1 MGLEKIRPSHP
12 MGLKAG
18 REGLRRG
25 HPLGLEAGLRPPRV
39 SCGSIPSTSR
49 PTLGLAVGEARPPPR
64 VSRPRRRLRLLRCD
78 RMEPDAETISA
89 PRQLGKYRIKRGIYT
104 EEQFQKNYERN
115 TPSPRNRDFRIQGR
129 IQCRFSWARFRKII
143 LKMFPIL
150 NWLCAYRVRE
160 WFLSDIHAGLSVGMV
175 QIPQGLSG
183 VFLTRLPIPIVN
195 GFYSA
200 FCCSLTYVVFGTSR
214 HISIGSFSILNAMVA
229 DVLKTL
235 NFRPILTANGTFA
248 NFSDANY
255 MKSYMEALTL
265 TASTTFLTG
274 IIQLLLGCFCLGFVT
289 TYLPKTLIDA
299 YLTAAAL
306 HVIVS
311 QFSFIFGI
319 VINFHM
325 GPLAIFYNL
334 FHYCMALPKANATS
348 ILLFLVGLLML
359 RVSNCIKITY
369 KHSPVA
375 FPMELLLDASHT
387 ATSQSWSTARSSEV
401 PVVIY
406 FIEKNIL
413 QIITIT
419 IIANH
424 VHLHAESSM
433 LVAKMVPH
441 RFLPPTLPDL
451 SNLSRIVAHAF
462 SLAIVSYF
470 LLIFV
475 GKRYACIHNYN
486 ISSNQELMTVGL
498 CNIFSSFFK
507 SFAVSCAISGTVIQ
521 EKTGGKT
528 QFAALIGASIM
539 LVVVMKLGHFFQSL
553 PNAVLAAIVMVNMF
567 PFLEK
572 FMDIP
577 TLWRQDKYHFV
588 IWIVTFAAVLCLGLD
603 IGLVIAMGFTF
614 FIITVRSHRMKIV
627 MLGQIPNTDLYRS
640 LSDYKAAAEIE
651 GVKIFQ
657 CCSSISFANMRHF
670 KGYLLHKM
678 DVKAVP
684 LDENEM
690 RSLISVS
697 LSSTGLEREDLKCA
711 CVCDPPEPLPRIP
724 YTEKL
729 VKRLHSDN
737 ESSSSSLNL
746 IRWSKF
752 ESKHSSGTLT
762 TGMSQTQHAQSTAIR
777 LRAARPETGKKKDEG
792 KRTWHSSDLG
802 VDTSTTLLCQEPV
815 QLQSTE
821 FSTYPVH
828 TIILDFSM
836 VQFVD
841 LQASDLLRQMFHMF
855 QNIGISVLIA
865 GCHLSVIAIFEKNDF
880 FDDCVTK
887 AQFFL
892 TLHDAVLA
900 ALEQNQKPETVE
912 LSIGEPE
919 QELDEGLTEEQK
931 ERSLHSG
938 NNKDISSLKTTR
950 SELLNEEPISDLF
963 RTYSL
968 QSETEMNVFQQ
979 YDAPPPEPGDRD
991 EEWEQKWK
999 YARDP

>member
-1 MGLEKIRPSHP
+1 MFLTVHYWWD
-12 MGLKAG
+12 
-18 REGLRRG
+18 
-25 HPLGLEAGLRPPRV
+25 H
-39 SCGSIPSTSR
+39 
-49 PTLGLAVGEARPPPR
+49 
-64 VSRPRRRLRLLRCD
+64 
-78 RMEPDAETISA
+78 MEPDSESFSA

-129 IQCRFSWARFRKII
+129 VQCRFSWARFRKII

-183 VFLTRLPIPIVN
+183 VLLTRLPLPIVN

-200 FCCSLTYVVFGTSR
+200 FCCSLTYVIFGTSH

-235 NFRPILTANGTFA
+235 NFSSVLTTNGTFA

-319 VINFHM
+319 VIKFHM

-348 ILLFLVGLLML
+348 ILLFLVGLVML
-359 RVSNCIKITY
+359 RISNCIKITY

-375 FPMELLLDASHT
+375 FPMELLL
-387 ATSQSWSTARSSEV
+387 
-401 PVVIY
+401 
-406 FIEKNIL
+406 
-413 QIITIT
+413 IITFT

-433 LVAKMVPH
+433 LVAKMVPY

-451 SNLSRIVAHAF
+451 SNLSSIVAHAF

-475 GKRYACIHNYN
+475 GKRYSCIHNYS

-528 QFAALIGASIM
+528 Q
-539 LVVVMKLGHFFQSL
+539 
-553 PNAVLAAIVMVNMF
+553 AVLAAIVMVNMF

-572 FMDIP
+572 FMDVP

-603 IGLVIAMGFTF
+603 IGLIIAMGFTF

-627 MLGQIPNTDLYRS
+627 MLGLIPNTDLYRS

-670 KGYLLHKM
+670 KGYLLQKM

-690 RSLISVS
+690 RALISVS
-697 LSSTGLEREDLKCA
+697 LSSTGLERKDLKCA
-711 CVCDPPEPLPRIP
+711 CVCDPPELLPRIP

-729 VKRLHSDN
+729 VKRLHRDN

-752 ESKHSSGTLT
+752 ERKRSSGTLT
-762 TGMSQTQHAQSTAIR
+762 TGMLQTQHAQSTAIR
-777 LRAARPETGKKKDEG
+777 LRAARPETGKKDEG
-792 KRTWHSSDLG
+792 KRIWNSSDVG

-821 FSTYPVH
+821 FSAYPVH

-865 GCHLSVIAIFEKNDF
+865 SCHLSVIAIFEKNDF

-887 AQFFL
+887 ARFFL

-900 ALEQNQKPETVE
+900 ALEQNQRPETMA
-912 LSIGEPE
+912 LSTGQPD

-938 NNKDISSLKTTR
+938 NNKDTSSLKTTR

>member
-1 MGLEKIRPSHP
+1 MFLTVHYWWD
-12 MGLKAG
+12 
-18 REGLRRG
+18 
-25 HPLGLEAGLRPPRV
+25 H
-39 SCGSIPSTSR
+39 
-49 PTLGLAVGEARPPPR
+49 
-64 VSRPRRRLRLLRCD
+64 
-78 RMEPDAETISA
+78 MEPDSESISA

-115 TPSPRNRDFRIQGR
+115 TPSPRNRDFRIQGSV
-129 IQCRFSWARFRKII
+129 QCRFSWARFRKII

-183 VFLTRLPIPIVN
+183 VLLTRLPLPIVN

-200 FCCSLTYVVFGTSR
+200 FCCSLTYVIFGTSR

-235 NFRPILTANGTFA
+235 NFSSVLTTNGTFA

-319 VINFHM
+319 VIKFHM

-348 ILLFLVGLLML
+348 ILLFLVGLVML
-359 RVSNCIKITY
+359 RISNCIKITY

-375 FPMELLLDASHT
+375 FPMELLL
-387 ATSQSWSTARSSEV
+387 
-401 PVVIY
+401 
-406 FIEKNIL
+406 
-413 QIITIT
+413 IITFT

-475 GKRYACIHNYN
+475 GKRYSCIHNYS

-553 PNAVLAAIVMVNMF
+553 PN
-567 PFLEK
+567 
-572 FMDIP
+572 
-577 TLWRQDKYHFV
+577 V

-603 IGLVIAMGFTF
+603 IGLIIAMGFTF

-627 MLGQIPNTDLYRS
+627 MLGLIPNTDLYRS
-640 LSDYKAAAEIE
+640 LSDYKAAVEIE

-670 KGYLLHKM
+670 KGYLLQKM

-690 RSLISVS
+690 RALISVS
-697 LSSTGLEREDLKCA
+697 LSSTGLERKDLKCA
-711 CVCDPPEPLPRIP
+711 CVCDPPELLPRIP

-729 VKRLHSDN
+729 VKRLHRDN

-752 ESKHSSGTLT
+752 ERKHSSGTLT
-762 TGMSQTQHAQSTAIR
+762 TGMLQTQHAQSTAIR
-777 LRAARPETGKKKDEG
+777 LRAGRPETGKKKDEG
-792 KRTWHSSDLG
+792 KRIWNSSDLG

-865 GCHLSVIAIFEKNDF
+865 SCHLSVIAIFEKNDF

-887 AQFFL
+887 ARFFL

-900 ALEQNQKPETVE
+900 ALEQNQRPETVA
-912 LSIGEPE
+912 LSIGQPDE
-919 QELDEGLTEEQK
+919 ELDEGLTEEQK

-938 NNKDISSLKTTR
+938 NNKDTSSLKTTR

-979 YDAPPPEPGDRD
+979 YDAPPPEPGDRN

>member
-1 MGLEKIRPSHP
+1 
-12 MGLKAG
+12 
-18 REGLRRG
+18 
-25 HPLGLEAGLRPPRV
+25 
-39 SCGSIPSTSR
+39 
-49 PTLGLAVGEARPPPR
+49 
-64 VSRPRRRLRLLRCD
+64 
-78 RMEPDAETISA
+78 
-89 PRQLGKYRIKRGIYT
+89 
-104 EEQFQKNYERN
+104 
-115 TPSPRNRDFRIQGR
+115 
-129 IQCRFSWARFRKII
+129 
-143 LKMFPIL
+143 
-150 NWLCAYRVRE
+150 
-160 WFLSDIHAGLSVGMV
+160 MV

-183 VFLTRLPIPIVN
+183 VLLTRLPLPVVN

-200 FCCSLTYVVFGTSR
+200 FCCSLTYVIFGTSH

-235 NFRPILTANGTFA
+235 NFSPILTANGTFA

-289 TYLPKTLIDA
+289 TYLPKTLIDS

-334 FHYCMALPKANATS
+334 FQYCMALPKANATS
-348 ILLFLVGLLML
+348 ILLFLVGLVML
-359 RVSNCIKITY
+359 RISNCIKITY

-375 FPMELLLDASHT
+375 FPMELLL
-387 ATSQSWSTARSSEV
+387 
-401 PVVIY
+401 
-406 FIEKNIL
+406 
-413 QIITIT
+413 IITIT

-433 LVAKMVPH
+433 LAAKMVPH

-486 ISSNQELMTVGL
+486 ISSNQ
-498 CNIFSSFFK
+498 
-507 SFAVSCAISGTVIQ
+507 
-521 EKTGGKT
+521 
-528 QFAALIGASIM
+528 FAALIGASVM
-539 LVVVMKLGHFFQSL
+539 LVVVMKVGHFFQAL
-553 PNAVLAAIVMVNMF
+553 PNVSEF
-567 PFLEK
+567 E
-572 FMDIP
+572 
-577 TLWRQDKYHFV
+577 TGS
-588 IWIVTFAAVLCLGLD
+588 VLCLGLD
-603 IGLVIAMGFTF
+603 IGLAIAMGFTF

-670 KGYLLHKM
+670 KGYLLEKM

-690 RSLISVS
+690 RALISVS
-697 LSSTGLEREDLKCA
+697 LSSTGMEKKDFQCA

-729 VKRLHSDN
+729 VKRLHRDN

-752 ESKHSSGTLT
+752 ESKHSSGTLP
-762 TGMSQTQHAQSTAIR
+762 TGMLQTQHAQSTAIR
-777 LRAARPETGKKKDEG
+777 LRAARPESGKKKDEG
-792 KRTWHSSDLG
+792 ERTWHSSDPG
-802 VDTSTTLLCQEPV
+802 VDTSTTLLCQEAT
-815 QLQSTE
+815 QLRSTE

-836 VQFVD
+836 
-841 LQASDLLRQMFHMF
+841 MFHMF
-855 QNIGISVLIA
+855 QNLGISVLIA
-865 GCHLSVIAIFEKNDF
+865 SCHLSVIAIFEKNDF
-880 FDDCVTK
+880 FDGCVTK
-887 AQFFL
+887 ARFFL

-900 ALEQNQKPETVE
+900 ALEQNQRPEIVE
-912 LSIGEPE
+912 LSVGDPE

-931 ERSLHSG
+931 ITG
-938 NNKDISSLKTTR
+938 

-963 RTYSL
+963 RAYSL
-968 QSETEMNVFQQ
+968 QSEAEMNIFQQ

>member
-1 MGLEKIRPSHP
+1 MFLTVHYWWD
-12 MGLKAG
+12 
-18 REGLRRG
+18 
-25 HPLGLEAGLRPPRV
+25 H
-39 SCGSIPSTSR
+39 
-49 PTLGLAVGEARPPPR
+49 
-64 VSRPRRRLRLLRCD
+64 
-78 RMEPDAETISA
+78 MEPDSESISA

-129 IQCRFSWARFRKII
+129 VQCRFSWARFRKII

-183 VFLTRLPIPIVN
+183 VLLTRLPLPIVN

-200 FCCSLTYVVFGTSR
+200 FCCSLTYVIFGTSH

-235 NFRPILTANGTFA
+235 NFSSVLTTNGTFA

-319 VINFHM
+319 VIKFHM

-348 ILLFLVGLLML
+348 ILLFLVGLVML
-359 RVSNCIKITY
+359 RISNCIRITY

-375 FPMELLLDASHT
+375 FPMELLL
-387 ATSQSWSTARSSEV
+387 
-401 PVVIY
+401 
-406 FIEKNIL
+406 
-413 QIITIT
+413 IITFT

-433 LVAKMVPH
+433 LVAKMVPY

-475 GKRYACIHNYN
+475 GKRYSCIHNYS

-528 QFAALIGASIM
+528 Q
-539 LVVVMKLGHFFQSL
+539 
-553 PNAVLAAIVMVNMF
+553 
-567 PFLEK
+567 
-572 FMDIP
+572 
-577 TLWRQDKYHFV
+577 V

-603 IGLVIAMGFTF
+603 IGLIIAMGFTF

-627 MLGQIPNTDLYRS
+627 MLGLIPNTDLYRS
-640 LSDYKAAAEIE
+640 LSDYKAAVEIE

-670 KGYLLHKM
+670 KGYLLQKM

-690 RSLISVS
+690 RALISVS
-697 LSSTGLEREDLKCA
+697 LSSTGLERKDLKCA
-711 CVCDPPEPLPRIP
+711 CVCDPPELLPRIP

-729 VKRLHSDN
+729 VKRLHRDN

-752 ESKHSSGTLT
+752 ERKHSSGTLT
-762 TGMSQTQHAQSTAIR
+762 TGMLQTQHAQSTAIR
-777 LRAARPETGKKKDEG
+777 LRAARPETGKKDEG
-792 KRTWHSSDLG
+792 KRIWNSSDVG

-821 FSTYPVH
+821 FSAYPVH

-865 GCHLSVIAIFEKNDF
+865 SCHLSVIAIFEKNDF

-887 AQFFL
+887 ARFFL

-900 ALEQNQKPETVE
+900 ALEQNQRPETMA
-912 LSIGEPE
+912 LSTGQPD

-938 NNKDISSLKTTR
+938 NNKDTSSLKTTR

-968 QSETEMNVFQQ
+968 QSETEMNVYQQ